1 MRSCRLYL
9 TFITDF
15 LASVEYVFT
24 IARGPT
30 TPPQDRG
37 LVAVVDGQVIK
48 VTPFT
53 AANIPPPMALHEIT
67 VPSPALDVVIN
78 NISSIAVLHQDGVL
92 VFEYSSI
99 SASGPPPILKGQVTF
114 EETKNSRSCCQA
126 IAFAPNNEVLVL
138 QRSPSGSTI
147 TRHSF
152 NEDGSTTEEVLNLGS
167 DSMISTLSSFTEN
180 GLVKSFA
187 QDVSGVLFGLLPG
200 SNAVSYGRFTSSL
213 PWVEIVPNADSHI
226 AFGMSAS
233 GQLYANSRLL
243 VKNCTSFVVTP
254 AHLIFTTTTH
264 LIKFVH
270 ITDVDS
276 MLTSSDPVQ
285 CYANSTK
292 V

>member
-1 MRSCRLYL
+1 M
-9 TFITDF
+9 
-15 LASVEYVFT
+15 
-24 IARGPT
+24 
-30 TPPQDRG
+30 
-37 LVAVVDGQVIK
+37 VDGQVIK

-67 VPSPALDVVIN
+67 VSSPALDVAIN
-78 NISSIAVLHQDGVL
+78 NNASIAVLHQNGIS
-92 VFEYSSI
+92 VFEYNSS

-114 EETKNSRSCCQA
+114 EESKHPRNFRQA
-126 IAFAPNNEVLVL
+126 VAFAPNNEVLVL

-147 TRHSF
+147 TRHGFS
-152 NEDGSTTEEVLNLGS
+152 EDSTTTEGDFGISS
-167 DSMISTLSSFTEN
+167 DSVILTISSFTEN
-180 GLVKSFA
+180 SLVKSFA

-200 SNAVSYGRFTSSL
+200 SQAPSYGKFTSSL
-213 PWVEIVPNADSHI
+213 PWVEIVPNAGSHI

-254 AHLIFTTTTH
+254 VHLIFTTTAH

-276 MLTSSDPVQ
+276 MLTSLNPVHY
-285 CYANSTK
+285 CANSTK